1 MELRELGR
9 TGFSIT
15 PVGLGT
21 WAIGGGGWEYA
32 WGPQDDELSARTI
45 RRAHE
50 QGINWVD
57 TAPAYGTGHAEEVVG
72 RTVPGLAPPP
82 RVFTKVSLRWTADRR
97 IVHNLKAES
106 IREEVEASRRRL
118 RTEAIDLAQVHWP
131 NPEPDIEEGWRALA
145 ELKDRGLVRHIGVSN
160 FNVAQM
166 ERAAAI
172 APVETLQPPYSLVY
186 PEVESEI
193 LPYARAHGIGVIVYS
208 PMASGLLTG
217 TMTAERV
224 ARMPSDD
231 WRKHDP
237 EFHEPRLSRHQ
248 ALTRLLG
255 EIGQRHGGRSSAEVA
270 IAWTL
275 ANPAVTAAIVGG
287 RSPRQVDGFA
297 GGMTL
302 RLTPGDLAQIDAFR
316 SDHP

>member
-1 MELRELGR
+1 LKELGR
-9 TGFSIT
+9 TGLAIT

-21 WAIGGGGWEYA
+21 WAIGGGGWEFA
-32 WGPQDDELSARTI
+32 WGPQDDERSAQTV

-50 QGINWVD
+50 RGINWVD
-57 TAPAYGTGHAEEVVG
+57 TAPVYGTGHSEEVVG
-72 RTVPGLAPPP
+72 KAVEGLSP
-82 RVFTKVSLRWTADRR
+82 RPWVFTKVSLQWTADRR
-97 IVHNLKAES
+97 VTHSLKADS
-106 IREEVEASRRRL
+106 IRAEVEASRRRL

-131 NPEPDIEEGWRALA
+131 EPDHDIEEGWRALA

-160 FNVAQM
+160 FDVSQM

-172 APVETLQPPYSLVY
+172 APVETLQPPYSLVA
-186 PEVESEI
+186 PGVEKEI

-208 PMASGLLTG
+208 PMGCGLLTG

-231 WRKHDP
+231 WRKRDP
-237 EFHEPRLSRHQ
+237 DFHEPRLARHQ
-248 ALTRLLG
+248 ALARLLG
-255 EIGQRHGGRSSAEVA
+255 EIGQRHGGRPAAEVA

-287 RSPRQVDGFA
+287 RSPEQVDGFA
-297 GGMTL
+297 GAMAL
-302 RLTPGDLAQIDAFR
+302 RLTREDLAQIDAFR
-316 SDHP
+316 SEHP